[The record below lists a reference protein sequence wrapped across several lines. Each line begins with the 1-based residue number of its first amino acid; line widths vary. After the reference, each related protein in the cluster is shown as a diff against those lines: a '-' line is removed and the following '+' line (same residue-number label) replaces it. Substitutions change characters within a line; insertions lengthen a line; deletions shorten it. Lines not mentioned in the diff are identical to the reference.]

1 MRHSGSLRCALLV
14 SLSAC
19 SPPTNR
25 TDGGAVDD
33 SCGIDCAAQT
43 RYGLIANRCFE
54 YSTSDS
60 MAGAT
65 PELGAWVK
73 PVFTL
78 EGGVKVMPVEYRKG
92 GQTLMIDNF
101 AFENGALK
109 LMRREFS
116 QQRRSTT
123 FRNDAMAIV
132 GVTWLAADAA
142 PGQNQTTT
150 GQADNVDQ
158 SGTHMSEATTYRV
171 TLQNPTPAQLKT
183 PLQSYASGLRLLTTQ
198 TPERG
203 ADPLRTF
210 VTEVGFITISS
221 PFNFAGGNP
230 TPVFLQRI
238 RDLGTPDAG
247 SEPCS
252 LGVP

>member
-1 MRHSGSLRCALLV
+1 MRHFGLIVFLALT
-14 SLSAC
+14 AC
-19 SPPTNR
+19 SPPSNKM
-25 TDGGAVDD
+25 DGGAVDD
-33 SCGIDCAAQT
+33 SCGIDCVSQAH
-43 RYGLIANRCFE
+43 YGLIANRCFE

-60 MAGAT
+60 MPNDP
-65 PELGAWVK
+65 PEVGAWVK

-101 AFENGALK
+101 AFDNGALK
-109 LMRREFS
+109 LMRREFIR
-116 QQRRSTT
+116 QGRSTT
-123 FRNDAMAIV
+123 FRDDSMAIV
-132 GVTWLAADAA
+132 GVTWLTAVSG
-142 PGQNQTTT
+142 PGENQVSTV
-150 GQADNVDQ
+150 QADNVDQ
-158 SGTHMSEATTYRV
+158 SGTHMTEATTYRV
-171 TLQNPTPAQLKT
+171 STQNPTAAQLKT
-183 PLQSYASGLRLLTTQ
+183 PLQPYTSGLRLLTTQ

-210 VTEVGFITISS
+210 VTDVGFITISS

-230 TPVFLQRI
+230 TPIFLQRI
-238 RDLGTPDAG
+238 RDIGSPDAG